1 MSSEGLQPSL
11 EEIPDNVLSENIDDT
26 AAPISLGSQSSSEE
40 DDEDLEEEEAAA
52 PEEDDEALEEEEA
65 AADGTD
71 GSNMPCKGFTTIIKR
86 RNDEPNT
93 QMCDYYIVPP
103 ENLVKKY
110 PALKAVLS
118 NGKELRSQPDA
129 ERFNKKL
136 QEIGPDAYK
145 EFLDKECIEKL
156 KKIKFK
162 SRIDNLTEKER
173 KILTYTELKRDKKS
187 EEEEKEKIES
197 LIVSDDEEESD
208 NDEDEEF
215 FQKLENEINTNEL
228 LDYHPEIMQN
238 NYQEVKAL
246 CKVTRDKRGNII
258 DPLHKTIPFLTK
270 YEKARVLGV
279 RCKQISNGADPF
291 IEVPPNMINGML
303 IAEKELHEKVLPFI
317 IRRPL
322 PNGGSEYW
330 HMSDLEL
337 IEY

>member
-1 MSSEGLQPSL
+1 MSSEGFQVSL

-26 AAPISLGSQSSSEE
+26 AAPISLGSGE
-40 DDEDLEEEEAAA
+40 EEEEAA
-52 PEEDDEALEEEEA
+52 PEEEEAVPEEEEA
-65 AADGTD
+65 A
-71 GSNMPCKGFTTIIKR
+71 P
-86 RNDEPNT
+86 
-93 QMCDYYIVPP
+93 
-103 ENLVKKY
+103 
-110 PALKAVLS
+110 
-118 NGKELRSQPDA
+118 
-129 ERFNKKL
+129 
-136 QEIGPDAYK
+136 
-145 EFLDKECIEKL
+145 
-156 KKIKFK
+156 
-162 SRIDNLTEKER
+162 
-173 KILTYTELKRDKKS
+173 
-187 EEEEKEKIES
+187 EEEEAAPEEEEGAVGGKDGFNMLGEETIAK
-197 LIVSDDEEESD
+197 LIVSDDEGESD
-208 NDEDEEF
+208 DDEEDEGF
-215 FQKLENEINTNEL
+215 FQKLENEINANEL
-228 LDYHPEIMQN
+228 LDYHPEIKQN

-303 IAEKELHEKVLPFI
+303 IAEKELYEKVLPFI

>member
-1 MSSEGLQPSL
+1 MSSEGFQVSL
-11 EEIPDNVLSENIDDT
+11 EEIPDDVLSENIDDT
-26 AAPISLGSQSSSEE
+26 AVPFSLGSQPSSE
-40 DDEDLEEEEAAA
+40 DEEEA
-52 PEEDDEALEEEEA
+52 EDEEA

-93 QMCDYYIVPP
+93 QLCDYYIVPP

-110 PALKAVLS
+110 PALKDVLS

-173 KILTYTELKRDKKS
+173 EILTYTELKRDKKS

-197 LIVSDDEEESD
+197 LIVSDDEGESD
-208 NDEDEEF
+208 DDEEDEGF
-215 FQKLENEINTNEL
+215 FQKLENEINANEL

-303 IAEKELHEKVLPFI
+303 IAEKELYEKVLPFI